1 MQNRRPL
8 WPTSQSR
15 SSGRFWSE
23 AVARTTVVARGWPAA
38 SGRELSLNVRARP
51 KTSAWC
57 LACEALDE
65 PRRVAGRYRVGTGHT
80 EPTRDAGYT
89 TAGNS
94 SRKVK
99 NRISLDLRESP
110 CPRRLGASDWEVQE
124 LRTFRIWHRF
134 SLDSADPMRSLPCTC
149 SCTRDPGHAS
159 QSTAHSLPSPG
170 PLIHTESQCCAKK

>member
-1 MQNRRPL
+1 MV
-8 WPTSQSR
+8 
-15 SSGRFWSE
+15 G
-23 AVARTTVVARGWPAA
+23 TTAD
-38 SGRELSLNVRARP
+38 GRELSLNVRARP

-80 EPTRDAGYT
+80 VPTRDAGYT

-110 CPRRLGASDWEVQE
+110 CPRRLGASDWEVQG

-134 SLDSADPMRSLPCTC
+134 SLDSVDPMRSLPCTC